1 MNLTIAA
8 YCYYLPI
15 SIALTIWVAHT
26 LFKNGRIFLVDIFRG
41 NEMLADSVNKL
52 LVVGFYLV
60 NLGYIVY
67 TMTIVHSIHSKQE
80 IFEIL
85 SRKIGLIILVLGFW
99 HFFNMYLLFR
109 GKRKSKE
116 NYLKHLQIQQLEQE
130 ANKSNSFKN

>member
-1 MNLTIAA
+1 MNNTIAA

-15 SIALTIWVAHT
+15 SILLTIWVART
-26 LFKNGRIFLVDIFRG
+26 LFKNGRIFLLDIFHG
-41 NEMLADSVNKL
+41 NELLADSVNKL
-52 LVVGFYLV
+52 LLVGFYLV

-67 TMTIVHSIHSKQE
+67 TMTITPKIFDSQD

-116 NYLKHLQIQQLEQE
+116 NYLKHLHIKQLEEQ
-130 ANKSNSFKN
+130 ASKNKLI

>member
-15 SIALTIWVAHT
+15 SILLTIWVAHT
-26 LFKNGRIFLVDIFRG
+26 LFKNGRVFLIEIFHG
-41 NEMLADSVNKL
+41 NASLADSVNRL
-52 LVVGFYLV
+52 LLVGFYLV

-67 TMTIVHSIHSKQE
+67 TMTIVHSIDSKQE
-80 IFEIL
+80 IFEVL
-85 SRKIGLIILVLGFW
+85 SKKIGLIILVLGFW

-116 NYLKHLQIQQLEQE
+116 NYLRHLQIQQLEQN
-130 ANKSNSFKN
+130 ANKSKLI